1 MLKVKNTND
10 IRKIITEEIGLLKD
24 DNSNPARANA
34 IANLI
39 AKLLYS
45 VKLDIEVHRYVERSK
60 TKDFSVP
67 LINQTEKKQSKKRL
81 KRKNKKRKIDRR

>member
-60 TKDFSVP
+60 TKDFSIP
-67 LINQTEKKQSKKRL
+67 LNQKRL